1 MSRSDDDVE
10 HTAVDDSRRLTR
22 YYILAL
28 SAVALLSIAG
38 QFFVQS
44 RLIDQLGDSKLVNMA
59 GRQRMLSQRIV
70 KCALVLQTE
79 TSAELREARR
89 AELQSS
95 LQQWRRSHDEL
106 SGGSADGGHREGD
119 SPATA
124 AHFAQLERTFTAM
137 SSAAERIVAVDA
149 PPQASDVAQLL
160 AEEPAFLEAM
170 DEIVAQYEREAQA
183 KVARLRILES
193 ILLALTLGTLLLEG
207 LCVFR
212 PAARQIRRSFSAL
225 VRLGEELRAAR
236 DVAESANRAKSQ
248 FLANVSHELRTPLHA
263 ILGGVEMAVGPRT
276 PAEES
281 RNVERTRE
289 ALELIDNS
297 ARRQLALVNEL
308 LDLSQIESGRLRID
322 DAAFDLHDLLQ
333 RNAAMIRPMAVGRGL
348 RFSLE
353 PAEDLPRF
361 VRGDALRI
369 GQVLTN
375 LLGNAL
381 KFTEVGEI
389 ELRAYVCR
397 TIDDAREI
405 RCVVRD
411 TGIGIA
417 REQHDVIFDSFAQV
431 DAAGNRRRQGAGLG
445 LAISKQLAE
454 LMHGRLEVQSQI
466 GAGSTFTFA
475 WPCLECPAID
485 AGEASSVEPASQV
498 GERVLNVLIVDDSAA
513 GRRVLEAMLTDL
525 GHPSTC
531 CADGASAVEAF
542 RSRPFDVVLLDLNMP
557 TWDGIA
563 VAAELRRWE
572 AMQKLRRSTILFV
585 TADATYEQTRG
596 AQPDGVDGC
605 LLKPFSS
612 RELKRVLRGLGA
624 RFPAESADPP
634 SEHGNSAPDSIR
646 DRALLRLGGNQK
658 LLNELVA
665 LFLEEAPRQFERLNS
680 AVAESRG
687 DEVELISHLLQG
699 QLRMLEQ
706 PEAHLMLELESSSKN
721 GDIEVLARSL
731 TTLKEA
737 WPQILDNV
745 RTLAV
750 DARTCSDVCQA

>member
-1 MSRSDDDVE
+1 MRATLPMSRSDDDVE

-70 KCALVLQTE
+70 KCALVLQTTAT
-79 TSAELREARR
+79 TSVERKARR

-95 LQQWRRSHDEL
+95 LRQWRRSHDEL
-106 SGGSADGGHREGD
+106 RGGGADGGHRESDG
-119 SPATA
+119 PGTA
-124 AHFAQLERTFTAM
+124 VHFAQLERAFTAM

-183 KVARLRILES
+183 KVARLRTLES

-225 VRLGEELRAAR
+225 VRLGEELRTAR

-263 ILGGVEMAVGPRT
+263 ILGGVEMAGGPHS

-281 RNVERTRE
+281 RNAERTRE

-333 RNAAMIRPMAVGRGL
+333 RNAAMIRPLAVGRGL
-348 RFSLE
+348 RFSLDM
-353 PAEDLPRF
+353 AADLPRF

-397 TIDDAREI
+397 TNDDAREI

-417 REQHDVIFDSFAQV
+417 REQHDLIFDSFAQV

-454 LMHGRLEVQSQI
+454 LMHGRLEVDSRI
-466 GAGSTFTFA
+466 GEGSAFTFA
-475 WPCLECPAID
+475 WPCLQCPAID
-485 AGEASSVEPASQV
+485 GGEAPTAEPAAGAGDKTFQ
-498 GERVLNVLIVDDSAA
+498 VLIVDDSAA

-525 GHPSTC
+525 GHLPTC

-542 RSRPFDVVLLDLNMP
+542 RGKPFDVVLLDVNMP

-572 AMQKLRRSTILFV
+572 TTQQRRRATILFV
-585 TADATYEQTRG
+585 TADATYEQT
-596 AQPDGVDGC
+596 PDRRSKDVDGC

-612 RELKRVLRGLGA
+612 RDLKRILSGLGA
-624 RFPAESADPP
+624 SLPADLADPSP
-634 SEHGNSAPDSIR
+634 DNGVSASESVR

-665 LFLEEAPRQFERLNS
+665 IFLTEAPRQFERLQS
-680 AVAESRG
+680 AVDESRNN
-687 DEVELISHLLQG
+687 DAVLISHLLQG

-706 PEAHLMLELESSSKN
+706 PEATLVLELESSSIS
-721 GDIEVLARSL
+721 GDTDVQTRSL
-731 TTLKEA
+731 TALTQV
-737 WPQILDNV
+737 WPQILNNV
-745 RTLAV
+745 EMLTV
-750 DARTCSDVCQA
+750 V

>member
-1 MSRSDDDVE
+1 MSRPADDVE

-70 KCALVLQTE
+70 KCALVLQTAS
-79 TSAELREARR
+79 TTPAEREVRR
-89 AELQSS
+89 AELQAS
-95 LQQWRRSHDEL
+95 LRQWRRSHDEL
-106 SGGSADGGHREGD
+106 RGGDAAVGHREGN
-119 SPATA
+119 SPKTA
-124 AHFAQLERTFTAM
+124 EIFARLEPTFIAM
-137 SSAAERIVAVDA
+137 SSAAERIAAVDA
-149 PPQASDVAQLL
+149 APQAGDVAQLL

-170 DEIVAQYEREAQA
+170 DEIVAQYQLEAQA
-183 KVARLRILES
+183 KVARLRTLES

-212 PAARQIRRSFSAL
+212 PAARQIRQSFAAL
-225 VRLGEELRAAR
+225 VRLGAELRTAR

-263 ILGGVEMAVGPRT
+263 ILGGVEMAVGQHA
-276 PAEES
+276 PAEALHS
-281 RNVERTRE
+281 DERTRE
-289 ALELIDNS
+289 ALDLIDNS
-297 ARRQLALVNEL
+297 ARRQLSLVNEL
-308 LDLSQIESGRLRID
+308 LDLAQIESGRLRID
-322 DAAFDLHDLLQ
+322 DAPFDLHDLLQ

-348 RFSLE
+348 RFSLDQ
-353 PAEDLPRF
+353 AADLPRM

-381 KFTEVGEI
+381 KFTEAGEI
-389 ELRAYVCR
+389 ELRAYACR
-397 TIDDAREI
+397 ASDDTREI

-411 TGIGIA
+411 TGIGIP
-417 REQHDVIFDSFAQV
+417 REQHNSIFDSFAQA

-454 LMHGRLEVQSQI
+454 LMHGRIEVQSQI
-466 GAGSTFTFA
+466 GVGSTFTFA
-475 WPCLECPAID
+475 WPCLECPTID
-485 AGEASSVEPASQV
+485 GGETSCVEPASQV
-498 GERVLNVLIVDDSAA
+498 GERILNVLIVDDSAA

-531 CADGASAVEAF
+531 CADGAAAVEAF
-542 RSRPFDVVLLDLNMP
+542 RSNPFDAVLLDLNMP

-572 AMQKLRRSTILFV
+572 ATQQLRRATILFV
-585 TADATYEQTRG
+585 TADATYEQTR
-596 AQPDGVDGC
+596 DRRTDDVDGC

-612 RELKRVLRGLGA
+612 RELKQILRGLGA
-624 RFPAESADPP
+624 RLPAEPSDTPP
-634 SEHGNSAPDSIR
+634 EHENSGPDSIR

-665 LFLEEAPRQFERLNS
+665 LFLGEAPRQFERLSS
-680 AVAESRG
+680 AAAENRNN
-687 DEVELISHLLQG
+687 EVVLLSHLLQG

-706 PEAHLMLELESSSKN
+706 PEANLVLELESSSKN
-721 GDIEVLARSL
+721 GDAEAQARSL
-731 TTLKEA
+731 TMLQEA
-737 WPQILDNV
+737 WPQILNNV
-745 RTLAV
+745 ETLTVA
-750 DARTCSDVCQA
+750 

>member
-1 MSRSDDDVE
+1 MSRSANDVE

-70 KCALVLQTE
+70 KCALVLQTAS
-79 TSAELREARR
+79 TTLAEREVRR

-95 LQQWRRSHDEL
+95 LRQWRRSHEEL
-106 SGGSADGGHREGD
+106 RGGDAAVGHREGNG
-119 SPATA
+119 PATA
-124 AHFAQLERTFTAM
+124 AIFARLEPTFIAM
-137 SSAAERIVAVDA
+137 SAAAERIAAVDGA
-149 PPQASDVAQLL
+149 PQAGDVAQLL
-160 AEEPAFLEAM
+160 AEESAFLEAM
-170 DEIVAQYEREAQA
+170 DEIVAQYQLEAQA
-183 KVARLRILES
+183 KVARLRTLES

-212 PAARQIRRSFSAL
+212 PAARQIRQSFAAL
-225 VRLGEELRAAR
+225 VRLGAELRTAR

-263 ILGGVEMAVGPRT
+263 ILGGVEMAVGQHA
-276 PAEES
+276 PAEALHS
-281 RNVERTRE
+281 DERARE
-289 ALELIDNS
+289 ALDLIDNS

-308 LDLSQIESGRLRID
+308 LDLAQIESGRLRID
-322 DAAFDLHDLLQ
+322 DAPFDLHDLLQ
-333 RNAAMIRPMAVGRGL
+333 RNVAMIRPMAVGRGL
-348 RFSLE
+348 HFSLDQ
-353 PAEDLPRF
+353 AADLPRM

-381 KFTEVGEI
+381 KFTEAGEI
-389 ELRAYVCR
+389 ELRAYACR
-397 TIDDAREI
+397 ASDDTREI

-411 TGIGIA
+411 TGIGIP
-417 REQHDVIFDSFAQV
+417 REQHDSIFDSFAQV

-466 GAGSTFTFA
+466 GIGSTFTFA
-475 WPCLECPAID
+475 WPCLECPTIE
-485 AGEASSVEPASQV
+485 GSETSSSVEPASQV
-498 GERVLNVLIVDDSAA
+498 GARILNVLIVDDSAA

-525 GHPSTC
+525 GHPSIC
-531 CADGASAVEAF
+531 CADGAAAVEAF
-542 RSRPFDVVLLDLNMP
+542 RSNPFDVVLLDLNMP

-572 AMQKLRRSTILFV
+572 ATQQLRRATILFV
-585 TADATYEQTRG
+585 TADATYEQTR
-596 AQPDGVDGC
+596 DRRSDDVDGC

-612 RELKRVLRGLGA
+612 RELKQILRGLGA
-624 RFPAESADPP
+624 RLP
-634 SEHGNSAPDSIR
+634 SEPSDTPPEHESSWPDSIR

-665 LFLEEAPRQFERLNS
+665 IFLGEAPRQFERLSS
-680 AVAESRG
+680 AAAENRNN
-687 DEVELISHLLQG
+687 EVVLLSHLLQG

-706 PEAHLMLELESSSKN
+706 PEANLVLELEGSSKN
-721 GDIEVLARSL
+721 GAVEAHARSL
-731 TTLKEA
+731 TMLQEA
-737 WPQILDNV
+737 WPQILNNV
-745 RTLAV
+745 ETLTVA
-750 DARTCSDVCQA
+750 